1 MGIIQSDNPGIRH
14 RNQADTQEAES
25 KQEDI
30 KTIFQITA
38 VVLIGIDGIS
48 QNAGRNADG
57 EYKEQQTY
65 GCGNQIRRTI
75 LRFG

>member
-1 MGIIQSDNPGIRH
+1 MGIIQSDNSGIRY
-14 RNQADTQEAES
+14 RNQADTQKAES
-25 KQEDI
+25 EDEDV
-30 KTIFQITA
+30 KAIFQITT

-48 QNAGRNADG
+48 QNAGRNVDG

-65 GCGNQIRRTI
+65 GRGNQIRRTI